1 MRFEWDAAK
10 NKQNIKKHGFDLADA
25 QSLFSSGAPLFVSL
39 DTFEDYGEERWKGI
53 AVLEGVV
60 VVVVVFAER
69 GEDTIRIIS
78 LRKASSRERKA
89 YETEI
94 KNRLGTG

>member
-10 NKQNIKKHGFDLADA
+10 NKQNIRKHGFDLADA
-25 QSLFSSGAPLFVSL
+25 QSLFSSSAPLFVSL
-39 DTFEDYGEERWKGI
+39 DECEDYGEERWKGI
-53 AVLEGVV
+53 GVLEGVV

-69 GEDTIRIIS
+69 GLDTIRIIS
-78 LRKASSRERKA
+78 LRKASSRERRT
-89 YETEI
+89 YEEEI